1 MMSKLNNRGCFYLD
15 FAMKKIYLLPILF
28 VIILTTACSQG
39 KNATSTPILSS
50 GIEGYVTQGPVC
62 PGPVQV
68 GDSSCQDQPYQATID
83 ILNTENTLITRFQT
97 DNNGYFKI
105 LLNPGSYI
113 LHPESGKP
121 TPYAP
126 DQTIFVLA
134 GQFTP
139 VSIQYD
145 TGIR

>member
-1 MMSKLNNRGCFYLD
+1 
-15 FAMKKIYLLPILF
+15 MKKISLFLIHIFMILM
-28 VIILTTACSQG
+28 TACAQG
-39 KNATSTPILSS
+39 KNATSTPIFSN
-50 GIEGYVTQGPVC
+50 GIEGYATQGPVC

-68 GDSSCQDQPYQATID
+68 GDSNCQDQPYQATIA

-105 LLNPGSYI
+105 PLNPGSYI

-121 TPYAP
+121 MPYAP
-126 DQTIFVLA
+126 DQAIFVLE